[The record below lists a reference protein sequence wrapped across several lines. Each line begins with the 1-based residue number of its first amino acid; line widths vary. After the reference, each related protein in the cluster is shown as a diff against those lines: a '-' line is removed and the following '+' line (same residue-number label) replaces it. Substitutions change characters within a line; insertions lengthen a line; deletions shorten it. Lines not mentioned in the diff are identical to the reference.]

1 MLGCILRVSTPYLSY
16 KRTQSI
22 AHYIELFKSVFH
34 KECTSKVFGL
44 TFGGTST
51 FNTLFFRD
59 DFKPINAEKDCFC
72 HE

>member
-1 MLGCILRVSTPYLSY
+1 MLRCILRVLTPYLSY

-22 AHYIELFKSVFH
+22 AHYIELLKSVFH
-34 KECTSKVFGL
+34 KECISKVFGL

-59 DFKPINAEKDCFC
+59 DFKPVNAEKDCFC